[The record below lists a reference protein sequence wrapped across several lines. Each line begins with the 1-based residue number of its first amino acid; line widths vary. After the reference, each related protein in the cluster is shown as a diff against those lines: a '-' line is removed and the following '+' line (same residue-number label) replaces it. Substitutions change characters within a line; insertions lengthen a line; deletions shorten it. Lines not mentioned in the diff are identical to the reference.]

1 MSENES
7 IALLR
12 LHRIPGIGPVGARK
26 LVRYFG
32 SAEGIFSESIRSLV
46 QIPGIG
52 RITAEKILEVQHLHA
67 ARQEWERLRRYGI
80 RCIPYWEASY
90 PQLLRQCED
99 APLVLFL
106 KGDIP
111 LTGQRFVSIVGT
123 RNMTEYGK
131 RCCEQLVADLAPYQ
145 PVIVS
150 GLAFGVDICAQL
162 AAIRHGLQTVA
173 CLAHGLDRVYP
184 EQHRHFVTEILA
196 SGGLLTEFSLG
207 TPPERMHFVRRNRII
222 AGLSEATVVVESASE
237 GGSLITADLAFGY
250 HREVFAIPGRMSDR
264 FSRGCNH
271 LIRDQKAHLM
281 QSVADLVRVMNWA
294 ETTESSK
301 PKQGK
306 GINYKALAT
315 EERCI
320 VDFLGNRENICLD
333 DIAIGC
339 GRPVKETA
347 TLLFMLEMKGLIRSM
362 PGKRYVLAD
371 N

>member
-12 LHRIPGIGPVGARK
+12 LHSIPGIGPVGARK
-26 LVRYFG
+26 LVKYFG
-32 SAEGIFSESIRSLV
+32 SAEGIFSESIRSLL

-52 RITAEKILEVQHLHA
+52 QITAEKILEVQHLHA
-67 ARQEWERLRRYGI
+67 ARQQWEQIQQYDI
-80 RCIPYWEASY
+80 RCIPYWETSY
-90 PQLLRQCED
+90 PHLLRQCED
-99 APLVLFL
+99 APLLLFL

-131 RCCEQLVADLAPYQ
+131 RCCEQLVEDLAPYR

-150 GLAFGVDICAQL
+150 GLAFGVDICAQR
-162 AAIRHGLQTVA
+162 AALRHGLQTIA
-173 CLAHGLDRVYP
+173 CLAHGLDKVYP
-184 EQHRHFVTEILA
+184 EQHRHFASEILA

-207 TPPERMHFVRRNRII
+207 TLPERMHFVRRNRII

-250 HREVFAIPGRMSDR
+250 HREVFAIPGRMSDH

-281 QSVADLVRVMNWA
+281 QSVADLARGMNWA
-294 ETTESSK
+294 ETRESSAIK
-301 PKQGK
+301 KKTGNSDVEL
-306 GINYKALAT
+306 GD
-315 EERCI
+315 EEGSI
-320 VDFLGNRENICLD
+320 VAFLGNRENVYLD

-347 TLLFMLEMKGLIRSM
+347 TLLFMLEMKGIIRQI
-362 PGKRYVLAD
+362 PGNRYSLAPR
-371 N
+371 